1 MYDCITQKRDFMGI
15 DNVTP
20 NPTYDFES
28 VYRVILCRP
37 KSFLGAKNISYKSEE
52 VLSDQFDHFKY
63 LDFWCGSL
71 SSGSYGKT
79 KNVCRMHGINS
90 HDIPSF
96 LRGPSELKSGCWI
109 LN

>member
-37 KSFLGAKNISYKSEE
+37 KSFLGAKNRSYKSEE

-63 LDFWCGSL
+63 LDLVWVVKFWKLWEDQKCL
-71 SSGSYGKT
+71 SNAWY
-79 KNVCRMHGINS
+79 
-90 HDIPSF
+90 
-96 LRGPSELKSGCWI
+96 
-109 LN
+109 